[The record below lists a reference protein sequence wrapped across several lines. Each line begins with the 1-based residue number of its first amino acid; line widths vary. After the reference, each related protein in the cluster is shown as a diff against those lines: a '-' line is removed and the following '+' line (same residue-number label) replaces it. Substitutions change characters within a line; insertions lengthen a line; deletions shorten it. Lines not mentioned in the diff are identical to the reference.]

1 MKLTTNQAKQ
11 TANTNKTNKT
21 NEQTKKKKQQEQRT
35 KNLFILR
42 GAILGTTL
50 AHFLV
55 SCPGCMAASLIRF
68 LNKTSEML
76 QLWFVPCRPLIYFL
90 PL

>member
-1 MKLTTNQAKQ
+1 MQCWTIKTIKIIKKLKLTTNQAKQ
-11 TANTNKTNKT
+11 TTNTNKTNQI
-21 NEQTKKKKQQEQRT
+21 NEQTKNQEQRT

-76 QLWFVPCRPLIYFL
+76 QL
-90 PL
+90 